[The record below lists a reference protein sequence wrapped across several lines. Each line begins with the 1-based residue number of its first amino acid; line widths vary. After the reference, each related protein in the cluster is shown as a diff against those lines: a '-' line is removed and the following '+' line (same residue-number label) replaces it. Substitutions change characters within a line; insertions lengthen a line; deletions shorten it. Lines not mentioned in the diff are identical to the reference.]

1 MEETPIELTKTGK
14 PRKRRPKKK
23 IDYFTADTQKAILEY
38 ISSNKKSERNRIY
51 RESIHPAFY
60 KLAENLIFTYG
71 FYKTGT
77 TNLEDLK
84 YEVESFL
91 IPRIDLYKEEKGKAY
106 SYFGTIAKRYLI
118 MQSQK
123 HEIRAGRLSSLDEI
137 SINES
142 DFSKIEIADEVE
154 NQVDIQTVYDRFIIE
169 ADLRL
174 FDLFETLE
182 EVKAADALLEIFK
195 KRDELMIF
203 NKKAIYLYVKEIV
216 DVPSKTITRA
226 IEVFKGV
233 YKEVLDYHIE
243 NVD

>member
-1 MEETPIELTKTGK
+1 MT
-14 PRKRRPKKK
+14 
-23 IDYFTADTQKAILEY
+23 
-38 ISSNKKSERNRIY
+38 
-51 RESIHPAFY
+51 
-60 KLAENLIFTYG
+60 
-71 FYKTGT
+71 
-77 TNLEDLK
+77 
-84 YEVESFL
+84 
-91 IPRIDLYKEEKGKAY
+91 
-106 SYFGTIAKRYLI
+106 
-118 MQSQK
+118 
-123 HEIRAGRLSSLDEI
+123 
-137 SINES
+137 
-142 DFSKIEIADEVE
+142 DEVE